1 MIEMAVNN
9 QIYWTTYANL
19 CILND
24 NFTKNE
30 QNIYYIMIYLYFD
43 VFWDLLINRNMI
55 KMFIKNTFIHNA
67 SNMIISVNFRFG
79 ISTCIHL
86 YLIDI

>member
-30 QNIYYIMIYLYFD
+30 QNIYYIMI
-43 VFWDLLINRNMI
+43 
-55 KMFIKNTFIHNA
+55 
-67 SNMIISVNFRFG
+67 
-79 ISTCIHL
+79 
-86 YLIDI
+86 